1 MISTCALIS
10 IESNSQI
17 QKKKLTKIQRRKPDS
32 IKKINLEEKT
42 LAEKRKKDS
51 LELVIHRNYKYC
63 SGCGMG

>member
-42 LAEKRKKDS
+42 LA
-51 LELVIHRNYKYC
+51 
-63 SGCGMG
+63 

>member
-51 LELVIHRNYKYC
+51 LELVIPRNYKYC
-63 SGCGMG
+63 PGCGMG